1 MIVYLSS
8 LNWRTSFNAVSCTII
23 VPSMLM
29 TNFNNGQKGA
39 CRCQNP
45 FTQISG
51 GMKMDSGHDNVD
63 ENTH

>member
-1 MIVYLSS
+1 
-8 LNWRTSFNAVSCTII
+8 
-23 VPSMLM
+23 M

-39 CRCQNP
+39 WRCQNP

-51 GMKMDSGHDNVD
+51 GVKMDSGHDNVD